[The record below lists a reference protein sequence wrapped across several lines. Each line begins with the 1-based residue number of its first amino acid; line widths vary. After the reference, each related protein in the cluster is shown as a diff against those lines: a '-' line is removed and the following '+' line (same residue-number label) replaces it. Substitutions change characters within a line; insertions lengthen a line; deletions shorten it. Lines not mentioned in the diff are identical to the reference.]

1 MHVQSTPALGQRHRR
16 TKRLPIFGPVFAQTH
31 RQAQHKT
38 PPPQLVKFH
47 LMRSG
52 RPGPGDCRICRIDWA
67 VLPMKHLPPPPGL
80 LRAPPPL
87 TTDPTHVVVLFF
99 RESFVMNKA
108 HHCTAPA
115 QEPCFW
121 PFPRSVQEG
130 DWLTKK
136 VVLKKWVLQNPAKY
150 FRVILLILLN
160 FSTSLSEKFCALV
173 FDCQLIVIVFPQS
186 TLSCL
191 GCLFDEVQNWV

>member
-1 MHVQSTPALGQRHRR
+1 MSCLPNPGGGLHIQSTPALGQRHRR

-52 RPGPGDCRICRIDWA
+52 RPGPGDCRICRIDWG
-67 VLPMKHLPPPPGL
+67 VLPMKYLPPPPGL

-115 QEPCFW
+115 QDQHLLLAISAFCSGGGLADEKSGIEEMGITKSCQIFPCHFVDTAE
-121 PFPRSVQEG
+121 FFHVAVG
-130 DWLTKK
+130 K
-136 VVLKKWVLQNPAKY
+136 
-150 FRVILLILLN
+150 ILCSGL
-160 FSTSLSEKFCALV
+160 
-173 FDCQLIVIVFPQS
+173 
-186 TLSCL
+186 
-191 GCLFDEVQNWV
+191 